1 MQLII
6 KLTNKAISS
15 LNFAKPVMML
25 ILRLWIAKV
34 FFSAGL
40 VKINDFSGTVWL
52 FANEYSVP
60 FLPPML
66 AAVFATIFELSC
78 STLIALGLASRLAT
92 LPLIVMTAVINF
104 TYQDNIEHYYW
115 VMLLGTILFYGAD
128 KLSLDYIISKKV
140 KLLPCLSPRQT
151 SLE

>member
-6 KLTNKAISS
+6 KLANKAINA
-15 LNFAKPVMML
+15 LNYVKPIMML

-40 VKINDFSGTVWL
+40 VKIHDFSGTVWL

-60 FLPPML
+60 FFPPML
-66 AAVFATIFELSC
+66 AAVCATIFELGC

-128 KLSLDYIISKKV
+128 KLSLDYILISKKL
-140 KLLPCLSPRQT
+140 KFA
-151 SLE
+151 